1 MKIKDIYRE
10 NKEKALIDDIPKI
23 DVHTEIKDIPQ
34 RLLISE
40 KVYITSDHKVIGYL
54 DTDLIKYLQSVSF
67 NGLKENILENVSEG
81 IVAVDANGKIFYMN
95 NKYSKILGVRI
106 SSIIGKN
113 IRIIEKGATII
124 KVLDTGRPIK
134 RKNNYVKTLDKFLDV
149 NIYPIYEENELKG
162 AYSIFTDVT
171 EIEELNR
178 KMDRVSQMA
187 HDYNKQLYAEKKMK
201 ELDIIGESP
210 SYINVILNAVNVAET
225 DASVLLLGENGT
237 GKEVLCQFIYKNS
250 LRKSNPLVT
259 LNCSAVPENLIE
271 SELFGYESGSFTGS
285 KKGGKLG
292 KFELADKGTIFL
304 DEIADMSLAMQAKL
318 LRVLET
324 GEIEK
329 IGSQKKT
336 KVDVRVISATNK
348 NIEEMIKRGEFR
360 EDLYY
365 RLSVITME
373 LPPLRDRDH
382 DSILFLN
389 HFLDHYNKKYG
400 KKLVFSNKALNKIIN
415 YDWPGNI
422 RELKN
427 CIEHCVILCNE
438 REIGLEHLPKK
449 LQMVDNK
456 TTKANTLEEVVNE
469 AERWAL
475 KESYETFNGNV
486 DEISK
491 KLNISKR
498 TVYRKLN
505 KYKIIK

>member
-1 MKIKDIYRE
+1 MRIKDIYRTK
-10 NKEKALIDDIPKI
+10 KEKNLSKDISCIDISTD
-23 DVHTEIKDIPQ
+23 IKDIDS
-34 RLLISE
+34 RLLKKDKIYVNE
-40 KVYITSDHKVIGYL
+40 DGRVVGYIDS
-54 DTDLIKYLQSVSF
+54 DLIRYLQSVKF
-67 NGLKENILENVSEG
+67 FGLKEEILENVSEG
-81 IVAVDANGKIFYMN
+81 IIAVDADGKIFYVN
-95 NKYSKILGVRI
+95 EKYSKILGVRI

-124 KVLDTGRPIK
+124 EVLDTGKAIK
-134 RKNNYVKTLDKFLDV
+134 RKNNYVKSLNKFLDV
-149 NIYPIYEENELKG
+149 RIYPIFDSDKLKG

-171 EIEELNR
+171 EIAELN
-178 KMDRVSQMA
+178 KEMDRVSQMA
-187 HDYNKQLYAEKKMK
+187 QDYNNQLYAEKKMK
-201 ELDIIGESP
+201 ELNIIGESP
-210 SYINVILNAVNVAET
+210 SYINIILNAVKVAET

-250 LRKSNPLVT
+250 LRKENPLIT

-285 KKGGKLG
+285 SKGGKLG

-304 DEIADMSLAMQAKL
+304 DEIADMSLSMQAKL

-329 IGSQKKT
+329 IGSEKKI

-348 NIEEMIKRGEFR
+348 NIEEMIKKGEFR

-373 LPPLRDRDH
+373 LPPLRERDH

-389 HFLDHYNKKYG
+389 HFLDHYNEKYG
-400 KKLVFSNKALNKIIN
+400 KNLVFSNEALNKIIS

-427 CIEHCVILCNE
+427 CIEHCVILCNDK
-438 REIGLEHLPKK
+438 EIALNHLPRK
-449 LQMVDNK
+449 LQLIDSSTMG
-456 TTKANTLEEVVNE
+456 TTLEDVVNK
-469 AERWAL
+469 AEERAL
-475 KESYETFNGNV
+475 KEAYKTFNG
-486 DEISK
+486 DADSISK

-505 KYKIIK
+505 KYNII